1 MKKFYKLFI
10 GESIQEGMPENAT
23 LTSVVTQD
31 LLKRKVIT
39 LASQLKDGQD
49 LYLVDDSSI
58 SAYWRDGLYKV
69 FA

>member
-1 MKKFYKLFI
+1 MKKFYKIFI

-23 LTSVVTQD
+23 LVSVVTQD

-39 LASQLKDGQD
+39 LASQLQDGQD

>member
-10 GESIQEGMPENAT
+10 GESVKEGMPENAT
-23 LTSVVTQD
+23 LESVVTQD

-39 LASQLKDGQD
+39 LASKLQDGQD
-49 LYLVDDSSI
+49 LYIVDDYSI